1 MNTVHETL
9 AGIDTNLLVLLDA
22 LLQVQSVS
30 IAAKRVGLSQSA
42 MSHAL
47 GRLRRHFAD
56 ELLTRAGR
64 KLVMTPR
71 GAELQPLVREAIV
84 AMKRVFA
91 PETPFSPRTS
101 RRSFSLIVSELLEMT
116 LLPEL
121 DEQLRNEAPGVDLCT
136 LPAALNSLEELRE
149 GRVDAAV
156 TVRGE
161 SPGDLNKLVMMR
173 GEYIVIMRRGHDLAG
188 RSSPSMEDF
197 VAADH
202 VLVAPRGQPGSIID
216 HRLSELGLERRVAR
230 RVSSFWAAMVLVA
243 RSEFIAILPRA
254 AVQAMK
260 GQIELA
266 TVPPPFPLEGFAYD
280 LVWHKRLDGDPA
292 QQWFRRVLLQCA
304 EQVAASGLS

>member
-1 MNTVHETL
+1 MQVTL

-30 IAAKRVGLSQSA
+30 IAAGRVGLSQSA

-71 GAELQPLVREAIV
+71 GADLQPLVREAV
-84 AMKRVFA
+84 VSMERVFA
-91 PETPFSPRTS
+91 PETPFSPGTS
-101 RRSFSLIVSELLEMT
+101 RRSFSLILSELLEMT

-121 DEQLRNEAPGVDLCT
+121 DQQLRNDAPGVDLFT
-136 LPAALNSLEELRE
+136 LPAALNTLEELRE
-149 GRVDAAV
+149 GRADAAV

-161 SPGDLNKLVMMR
+161 SPGDLSKLVMMR
-173 GEYIVIMRRGHDLAG
+173 GEYVVIMRRGHHLADCG
-188 RSSPSMEDF
+188 PPAIEDF
-197 VAADH
+197 VDADH

-216 HRLSELGLERRVAR
+216 HHLAELGLERRVAR

-243 RSEFIAILPRA
+243 RSEYIAILPRA
-254 AVQAMK
+254 AVQTMK
-260 GQIELA
+260 DQIELA
-266 TVPPPFPLEGFAYD
+266 SVPPPFPLAGFAYD
-280 LVWHKRLDGDPA
+280 LVWHNRLDGDPA
-292 QQWFRRVLLQCA
+292 QQWFRQVLLQCA